1 MSSLKRCDDEI
12 VFLKRC
18 TFAIFSGDNFR
29 RVSVYF
35 FGGVG

>member
-1 MSSLKRCDDEI
+1 VSSLKRCDDKI

-18 TFAIFSGDNFR
+18 TFAINSGDNFR

-35 FGGVG
+35 LDGVG